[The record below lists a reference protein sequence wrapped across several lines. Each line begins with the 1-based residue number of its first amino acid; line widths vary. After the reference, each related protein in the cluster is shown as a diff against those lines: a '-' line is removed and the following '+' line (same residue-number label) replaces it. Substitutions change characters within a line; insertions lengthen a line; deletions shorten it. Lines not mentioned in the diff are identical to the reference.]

1 MLLAWGGMPAGRF
14 PPPRFI
20 ASRLVE
26 CNRAGT
32 VSAIPGR
39 AGGSARSVA
48 EGVKLEE
55 RVLVTAG
62 GVQRLSLFPFEDDLI
77 V

>member
-1 MLLAWGGMPAGRF
+1 MLLAWGGMPADRF
-14 PPPRFI
+14 PPSRFI
-20 ASRLVE
+20 ALHLAE
-26 CNRAGT
+26 CNRDQA